1 MAERTV
7 RFFLIVDENEQPF
20 SAAFPFDGVRDA
32 VRAIDEDEAYV
43 HLSGTMEVLGSAWD
57 PIRGAGARRQEP
69 LLVLDRINRDPGIRI
84 ERRRNYRPLV
94 LLEDETLAEPTFYTV
109 FENNVLAVMRNSG
122 GAPTPASFR
131 DYMNRME
138 ILDGQHIGLA
148 PLVDENA
155 LRALADARQ
164 VTKFTFAVGTDVNDA
179 VFRPSP
185 TIFEMIQ
192 AARHNLGHVE
202 VEITVKVRAVGADDE
217 SDRLRTEIDTLM
229 RSEGTRDA
237 LSKAEMGY
245 RRVEDGKA
253 AAFDLLGD
261 SLITQTTIELDNHTN
276 QPTEA
281 AASAAIANAYDATID
296 EIRSAIRSL
305 LQ

>member
-1 MAERTV
+1 M
-7 RFFLIVDENEQPF
+7 
-20 SAAFPFDGVRDA
+20 
-32 VRAIDEDEAYV
+32 
-43 HLSGTMEVLGSAWD
+43 
-57 PIRGAGARRQEP
+57 
-69 LLVLDRINRDPGIRI
+69 
-84 ERRRNYRPLV
+84 

-109 FENNVLAVMRNSG
+109 FANNVLAVMRNSG

-138 ILDGQHIGLA
+138 ILDGQTIGLA

-155 LRALADARQ
+155 LRALADARN
-164 VTKFTFAVGTDVNDA
+164 VTKFTFAVGTDVNDS

-185 TIFEMIQ
+185 TIYEMIR
-192 AARHNLGHVE
+192 AARQNLGHVE
-202 VEITVKVRAVGADDE
+202 VEITVKVRAVGADEE
-217 SDRLRTEIDTLM
+217 SDRLRHEIDTLV
-229 RSEGTRDA
+229 RSDETREA

-261 SLITQTTIELDNHTN
+261 SLITQTTIELENHTN

-281 AASAAIANAYDATID
+281 AASAAIANAYDAMID